1 MESLEEQSS
10 IDLLK
15 IALKEIT
22 FNNKRMQL
30 NYQKN
35 LGSEQHNIEKQKMQD
50 YSQKRRKIV
59 KVNLK
64 TQQLKLLIKEG
75 QYYICVLYH

>member
-1 MESLEEQSS
+1 MIKMLKMTWKQFFIDINQQLAERIKIQNNNKSQPQLESLEEQSS

-15 IALKEIT
+15 IALKEIS

-35 LGSEQHNIEKQKMQD
+35 LGSEQHDI
-50 YSQKRRKIV
+50 
-59 KVNLK
+59 
-64 TQQLKLLIKEG
+64 
-75 QYYICVLYH
+75 

>member
-1 MESLEEQSS
+1 MIKMLKMTWKQFFIDINQQLAERIKIQNNNKSQPQLESLEEQSS

-15 IALKEIT
+15 IALKEIS

-35 LGSEQHNIEKQKMQD
+35 LGSEQHNI
-50 YSQKRRKIV
+50 
-59 KVNLK
+59 
-64 TQQLKLLIKEG
+64 
-75 QYYICVLYH
+75 

>member
-1 MESLEEQSS
+1 MIKMLKMTWKQFFIDINQQLAERIKIQNNNKSQPQLESLEEQSS

-15 IALKEIT
+15 IALKEFS

-35 LGSEQHNIEKQKMQD
+35 LGSEQHNI
-50 YSQKRRKIV
+50 
-59 KVNLK
+59 
-64 TQQLKLLIKEG
+64 
-75 QYYICVLYH
+75 